1 MPLSS
6 AHTDVMVES
15 RRKTSVQVKVDD
27 MLGERPPTSPHLS
40 YSAPVLNAPVAVPLS
55 TLSHAI
61 SSRVLRQ
68 GNDGVNHALVSRVR
82 IPMIPLH
89 RPLSRINGSP
99 ILLLHPSRQALAI
112 NEATYPR
119 VPFFRNGNPDDRGL
133 RRSLEDSRLDCTS
146 VFGECLQSWV
156 SPAPAAPEHCI
167 SYQVNMYC

>member
-40 YSAPVLNAPVAVPLS
+40 YSAPVLNAPVAFPLS

-89 RPLSRINGSP
+89 RPLSLKLMAVPSFFILPAKHLRLMKPHTLGSHSSAMA
-99 ILLLHPSRQALAI
+99 ILTIGGSGGLSKIPASIAPAFSASVFKAGCLLHPLLQNIALA
-112 NEATYPR
+112 TR
-119 VPFFRNGNPDDRGL
+119 
-133 RRSLEDSRLDCTS
+133 
-146 VFGECLQSWV
+146 
-156 SPAPAAPEHCI
+156 
-167 SYQVNMYC
+167 